1 MLASITPL
9 GQRGRGASWR
19 RTVTAYVVASVAGGA
34 LVGAVAG
41 ALGDLVW
48 TVEAPAWALLV
59 AAALAVAAAGL
70 DAAGRVTG
78 PHRQVDEVWLTR
90 YRDWVVGLGYGFQL
104 GLGGVTIVTS
114 ATVYLTWLLE
124 LLTGDVLAGVAVGAV
139 FGLARALPVLTNRRA
154 VEPASLRAVH
164 RRWQAAATPIRR
176 LATAVAATCGAALT
190 ALAVT

>member
-34 LVGAVAG
+34 LAGAVFG
-41 ALGDLVW
+41 TLGDVAW
-48 TVEAPAWALLV
+48 TGDAPAWALLV
-59 AAALAVAAAGL
+59 AAVLAVSAAAL
-70 DAAGRVTG
+70 DAAERVTG
-78 PHRQVDEVWLTR
+78 PRRQVDEMWLSR

-139 FGLARALPVLTNRRA
+139 FGLARALPLLTTRRA
-154 VEPASLRAVH
+154 VDPASLRAVH
-164 RRWQAAATPIRR
+164 RRWQTAATPVRR
-176 LATAVAATCGAALT
+176 LATAVAVTCGAALT
-190 ALAVT
+190 ALAVA